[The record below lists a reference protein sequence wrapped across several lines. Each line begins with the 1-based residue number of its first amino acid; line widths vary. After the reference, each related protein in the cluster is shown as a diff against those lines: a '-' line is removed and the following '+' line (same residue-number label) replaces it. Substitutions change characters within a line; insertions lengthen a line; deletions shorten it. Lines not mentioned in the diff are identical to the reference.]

1 MGINTFINAIT
12 RKNACK
18 VSGKGVACTND
29 IKFVSAS
36 FLSDLFVFIDTPGL
50 NDGKGDEK
58 NISTIKKA
66 STEFPR
72 IQNIIILLRF
82 HDKRLTQSLKNS
94 IKEFMRCLKEMKILK
109 KKKMKSKD
117 YF

>member
-12 RKNACK
+12 GKNACQ
-18 VSGKGVACTND
+18 VGGKGVACTND